1 MAIVRMGRATG
12 CHYCPPWVMG
22 MWLMVAMVALLFT
35 GACRR
40 GGQVLEVRP
49 RPADAQTIEKSG
61 FTVAPPVR
69 VARPRGPAYRLDNGL
84 GSPIT

>member
-1 MAIVRMGRATG
+1 MGRATG
-12 CHYCPPWVMG
+12 CHYCPPWVLG
-22 MWLMVAMVALLFT
+22 VWLTLGILALLLT

-49 RPADAQTIEKSG
+49 QPAGAQTIDKSDTGG
-61 FTVAPPVR
+61 FTVPPPVR